1 MKLRNS
7 LIFLVIF
14 IILGAYVYFVE
25 IKKHRKDEQIEKES
39 KKVFT
44 LVKDSINTLVF
55 TNINQE
61 FSLKKEQNEWKIIHP
76 LETGADNSTINSMLT
91 SLINAEKDKTFNVTP
106 QDLFQFGLDN
116 GSTVIHVSATT
127 GESDSIRI
135 GDDTPVGFYIFAY
148 KKDSTVFTI
157 NRSVKNSFN
166 KKLFDIRDRKL
177 LHFTRSDV
185 RNLSLMREIGK
196 IEFEKSEGSDWIIPS
211 INRPADNSKI
221 SSLLS
226 KLENNK
232 AKAFV
237 DEQGT
242 QLKKYGLHRPT
253 YQVELLL
260 GPEKGQKRLFISN
273 RSNGKYYAKDE
284 TRKPIF
290 EIDSALVKDIKQK
303 LPDFRSKDFA
313 SFNRNEVNRIV
324 VQYSDTLFTCV
335 KDSAN
340 NWYLDDSTHQ
350 TVKSSE
356 ITSFLSSLDYTNI
369 SDFVKDGNFSV
380 KSYGLDK
387 PSLKLSLYKDNVLL
401 IEATLGNEK
410 ENKIYAMTNQI
421 NSVYL
426 IPTSK
431 LADLKLKL
439 DKIIEIPEEAE
450 SEEEIS

>member
-1 MKLRNS
+1 MKLKNT
-7 LIFLVIF
+7 LILLVIF

-25 IKKHRKDEQIEKES
+25 IKKHRKDEQVEKES

-44 LVKDSINTLVF
+44 LVKDSINTLIF
-55 TNINQE
+55 KNLNQE
-61 FSLKKEQNEWKIIHP
+61 FSLKKEQNEWKITYP
-76 LETGADNSTINSMLT
+76 LETGADNSTINAMLT
-91 SLINAEKDKTFNVTP
+91 SLINAEKDKIFNVMP
-106 QDLFQFGLDN
+106 HDLFQFGLDN
-116 GSTVIHVSATT
+116 RSTVIQVSATT
-127 GESDSIRI
+127 GDSDSIRI
-135 GDDTPVGFYIFAY
+135 GEDTPVGSYVFAY

-177 LHFTRSDV
+177 LHFNRTDV
-185 RNLSLMREIGK
+185 RYLSLIRESGK

-221 SSLLS
+221 SSILS

-237 DEQGT
+237 DELGT
-242 QLKKYGLHRPT
+242 QLKKYGLQRPT

-273 RSNGKYYAKDE
+273 KLNGKYYAKDE
-284 TRKPIF
+284 IRKPIF
-290 EIDSALVKDIKQK
+290 EIDSALVKDMNQK
-303 LPDFRSKDFA
+303 LTDFRSKDFA
-313 SFNRNEVNRIV
+313 SFARNDVNRIV
-324 VQYSDTLFTCV
+324 VQYSDTLFTCL

-340 NWYLDDSTHQ
+340 SWYLDDSTHQ
-350 TVKSSE
+350 MVKSSE
-356 ITSFLSSLDYTNI
+356 INSFFSSLDYTNI
-369 SDFVKDGNFSV
+369 SDFVKDGNFNV

-387 PSLKLSLYKDNVLL
+387 PSLKLSLYKDNELL

-426 IPTSK
+426 IPNSK
-431 LADLKLKL
+431 LEDLKLKL
-439 DKIIEIPEEAE
+439 DKIIEAPGETE

>member
-1 MKLRNS
+1 MKLKNT
-7 LIFLVIF
+7 LILLVIF

-25 IKKHRKDEQIEKES
+25 IKKHRKDEQVEKES

-44 LVKDSINTLVF
+44 LVKDSINTLIF
-55 TNINQE
+55 KNLNQE
-61 FSLKKEQNEWKIIHP
+61 FSLKKEQNEWKITYP
-76 LETGADNSTINSMLT
+76 LETGADNSTINAMLT
-91 SLINAEKDKTFNVTP
+91 SLINAEKDKIFNVMP
-106 QDLFQFGLDN
+106 HDLFQFGLDN
-116 GSTVIHVSATT
+116 RSTVIHVSATT
-127 GESDSIRI
+127 GDSDSIRI
-135 GDDTPVGFYIFAY
+135 GDDAPVGSYVFAY

-177 LHFTRSDV
+177 LHFSRTDV
-185 RNLSLMREIGK
+185 RYLSLIRESGK

-211 INRPADNSKI
+211 INRPADNSKV
-221 SSLLS
+221 SSILS

-242 QLKKYGLHRPT
+242 QLKKYGLQRPT

-273 RSNGKYYAKDE
+273 KLNGKYYAKDE
-284 TRKPIF
+284 IRKPIF
-290 EIDSALVKDIKQK
+290 EIDSALVKDMNQK
-303 LPDFRSKDFA
+303 LTDFRSKDFA
-313 SFNRNEVNRIV
+313 SFARNDVNRIV
-324 VQYSDTLFTCV
+324 VQYSDTLFTCL

-340 NWYLDDSTHQ
+340 SWYLDDSTRQ
-350 TVKSSE
+350 MVKSSE
-356 ITSFLSSLDYTNI
+356 ITSFFSRLDYTNI
-369 SDFVKDGNFSV
+369 SDFVKDGNFNV

-387 PSLKLSLYKDNVLL
+387 PSLKLSLYKDNELL

-426 IPTSK
+426 IPNSK
-431 LADLKLKL
+431 LEDLKLKL
-439 DKIIEIPEEAE
+439 DKIIEAPEETE

>member
-1 MKLRNS
+1 MKLKNT
-7 LIFLVIF
+7 LILLVIF

-25 IKKHRKDEQIEKES
+25 IKKHRKDEQVEKES

-44 LVKDSINTLVF
+44 LVKDSINTLIF
-55 TNINQE
+55 KNLNQE
-61 FSLKKEQNEWKIIHP
+61 FSLKKEQNEWKITYP
-76 LETGADNSTINSMLT
+76 LETGADNSTINAMLT
-91 SLINAEKDKTFNVTP
+91 SLINAEKDKIFNVMP
-106 QDLFQFGLDN
+106 HDLFQFGLDN
-116 GSTVIHVSATT
+116 RSTVIQVSATT
-127 GESDSIRI
+127 GDSDSIRI
-135 GDDTPVGFYIFAY
+135 GEDTPVGSYVFAY

-177 LHFTRSDV
+177 LHFNRTDV
-185 RNLSLMREIGK
+185 RYLSLIRESGK

-211 INRPADNSKI
+211 INRPADNSKV
-221 SSLLS
+221 SSILS

-237 DEQGT
+237 DELGT
-242 QLKKYGLHRPT
+242 QLKKYGLQRPT

-273 RSNGKYYAKDE
+273 KLNGKYYAKDE
-284 TRKPIF
+284 IRKPIF
-290 EIDSALVKDIKQK
+290 EIDSALVKDMNQK
-303 LPDFRSKDFA
+303 LTDFRSKDFA
-313 SFNRNEVNRIV
+313 SFARNDVNRIV
-324 VQYSDTLFTCV
+324 VQYSDTLFTCL

-350 TVKSSE
+350 MVKSSE
-356 ITSFLSSLDYTNI
+356 INSFFSSLDYTNI
-369 SDFVKDGNFSV
+369 SDFVKDGNFNV

-387 PSLKLSLYKDNVLL
+387 PSLKLSLYKDNELL

-426 IPTSK
+426 IPNSK
-431 LADLKLKL
+431 LEDLKLKL
-439 DKIIEIPEEAE
+439 DKIIEAPGETE

>member
-1 MKLRNS
+1 MKLKNT
-7 LIFLVIF
+7 LILLVIF

-25 IKKHRKDEQIEKES
+25 IKKHRKDEQVEKES

-44 LVKDSINTLVF
+44 LVKDSINTLIF
-55 TNINQE
+55 KNLSQE
-61 FSLKKEQNEWKIIHP
+61 FSLKKEQNEWKITHP
-76 LETGADNSTINSMLT
+76 LETEADNSTINSMLT
-91 SLINAEKDKTFNVTP
+91 SLINAEKDKVFNVMP
-106 QDLFQFGLDN
+106 KDLFQFGLDKR
-116 GSTVIHVSATT
+116 STVIQVSVTT

-135 GDDTPVGFYIFAY
+135 GDDTPVGSYVFAY

-166 KKLFDIRDRKL
+166 KKLFDIRDRQL
-177 LHFTRSDV
+177 LHFIRTDV
-185 RNLSLMREIGK
+185 RYLSLMRESGK

-221 SSLLS
+221 SSILS

-242 QLKKYGLHRPT
+242 QLKKYGLHKPT

-273 RSNGKYYAKDE
+273 SLNGKYYAKDE

-303 LPDFRSKDFA
+303 LTDFRSKDFA
-313 SFNRNEVNRIV
+313 SFDRNEVNRIV
-324 VQYSDTLFTCV
+324 VQYGDTLFTCL

-340 NWYLDDSTHQ
+340 IWYLDDSTHQ
-350 TVKSSE
+350 MVKSSE
-356 ITSFLSSLDYTNI
+356 ITSFFSSLDYTNI
-369 SDFVKDGNFSV
+369 SDFVKDENFDV
-380 KSYGLDK
+380 KRYGLDK
-387 PSLKLSLYKDNVLL
+387 PSLKLSLYKDDELL

-410 ENKIYAMTNQI
+410 ENKIYAITNQI
-421 NSVYL
+421 NSLYL
-426 IPTSK
+426 IPSSK
-431 LADLKLKL
+431 LEDLKLKL
-439 DKIIEIPEEAE
+439 DNIIEAPEEAE